1 MRSKYYNL
9 CEIQTFILSEVH
21 GEERKLLLRQQ
32 MVLHCDREREPMERE
47 LGMLKTF
54 MIGLSQSRI
63 RVHIIYVLEGRIA
76 CWCAKYDT
84 T

>member
-1 MRSKYYNL
+1 MSSKYYNL

-47 LGMLKTF
+47 LGMLKNIYDRFKPIKNKSTHH
-54 MIGLSQSRI
+54 LRSRGQDCLL
-63 RVHIIYVLEGRIA
+63 V
-76 CWCAKYDT
+76 C
-84 T
+84 

>member
-1 MRSKYYNL
+1 M
-9 CEIQTFILSEVH
+9 CEIQTFILYEVH
-21 GEERKLLLRQQ
+21 SEERKLLLRQQ
-32 MVLHCDREREPMERE
+32 MVLHCDRERESMERE
-47 LGMLKTF
+47 LGMLETF